1 MKNKEQEYEKA
12 LKMIADAILNE
23 GSNPRFH
30 KMSDDKLRSSWPVL
44 WRAVHYAA
52 DVYQENKDNAS

>member
-12 LKMIADAILNE
+12 LKMIAEAVLSQ

-30 KMSDDKLRSSWPVL
+30 KMSDDKLRTSWPSL
-44 WRAVHYAA
+44 WRAVHHATDIYEENNA
-52 DVYQENKDNAS
+52 DN